1 MKENNQINEINKD
14 ASLDIL
20 YRVLVTEKFT
30 DPDPLVKQ
38 GDKVIVSRGNIATI
52 TGKPKAFKTFLTSS
66 IAAAVLEDE
75 FLSIS
80 GDCKKLL
87 FVDTEQSKSH
97 VNNVQKRIYRLCHWN
112 LEVSKDELVMLALRE
127 LDSKERTK
135 EILNAIEKLKPDLV
149 IIDGIRDLVKDFNS
163 IDETAEIISSLMSV
177 TTKNNCGIIT
187 VLHQNKADKNPRGH
201 LGTEL
206 CHKSET
212 ILQVVNENGI
222 ATVSPVFSRNQEISQ
237 FSFRVDDSGLPV
249 GCDIPKV
256 EKNALELKKIMQKA
270 MSNNSYFSKAE
281 LEARVKTEIGKS
293 EKTAKRRV
301 KDALDKEIIKYN
313 NVGYII
319 LATNENIDNG
329 EIPF

>member
-1 MKENNQINEINKD
+1 MKENNQMNEINKD
-14 ASLDIL
+14 VSLDIL

-66 IAAAVLEDE
+66 IAAGVLEDE
-75 FLSIS
+75 FLGIS

-97 VNNVQKRIYRLCHWN
+97 VNNVQKRIYNICSWDLK
-112 LEVSKDELVMLALRE
+112 VSKDELVMFALRE
-127 LDSKERTK
+127 FDSKERTK
-135 EILNAIEKLKPDLV
+135 IILNAIEILKPDLV

-163 IDETAEIISSLMSV
+163 IEETAEIVSSLMSV

-187 VLHQNKADKNPRGH
+187 VLHQNKADNNVRGH

-206 CHKSET
+206 CNKSET

-222 ATVSPVFSRNQEISQ
+222 ATVSPVYSRNQEISQ

-256 EKNALELKKIMQKA
+256 EKNALELKRLMQEA
-270 MSNNSYFSKAE
+270 MSNSPYLTKAD
-281 LEARVKTEIGKS
+281 LEARVRIAMGKS
-293 EKTAKRRV
+293 EKTAQRRV
-301 KDALDKEIIKYN
+301 KEALDKGIIKYN
-313 NVGYII
+313 NVDRII

-329 EIPF
+329 DIPF